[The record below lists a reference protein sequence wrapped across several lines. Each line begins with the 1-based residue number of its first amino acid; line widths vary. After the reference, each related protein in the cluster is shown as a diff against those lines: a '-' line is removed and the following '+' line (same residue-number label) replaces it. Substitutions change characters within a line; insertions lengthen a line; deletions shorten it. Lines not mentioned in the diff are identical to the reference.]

1 MVAQVDVAVRL
12 TLRLAGWLLVFG
24 GLLPLP
30 AALAQETLL
39 EQAHRLADQGQVAE
53 AREALA
59 RWEEVYGRTAASGDR
74 ARAWFLTARL
84 AEDGAVAELHYLRV
98 IIEGSNSSYADE
110 ALLRLG
116 QFKIAEEEHARA
128 IEYLGRLRR
137 DYPTS
142 EHGPEAL
149 LWIARA
155 ARFLGDPERACDAVD
170 QGLREV
176 APGDTVLARVLTE
189 ERASCRDVNRT
200 YTVQV
205 AAFKEEVAAMNLAR
219 RLLTEGYDAWVLNA
233 TERDPLYR
241 VRVGRDLTESEAN
254 AQADRLAVGGHSP
267 FLVSKIS
274 TLERGR

>member
-1 MVAQVDVAVRL
+1 MAQVNVGVRL
-12 TLRLAGWLLVFG
+12 TVRVAGWLLAVG
-24 GLLPLP
+24 SLLPLP
-30 AALAQETLL
+30 AGLAQETLL

-53 AREALA
+53 ARETLA
-59 RWEEVYGRTAASGDR
+59 RWEEAYGPSAAFEDR
-74 ARAWFLTARL
+74 AGAWFLTARL
-84 AEDGAVAELHYLRV
+84 AEDGAAAELYYLRV

-155 ARFLGDPERACDAVD
+155 ARDLGDPERACDAAD
-170 QGLREV
+170 QGLLEV
-176 APGDTVLARVLTE
+176 APGDTVLARSLSE

-205 AAFKEEVAAMNLAR
+205 AAFKEELAAMNLAR

-267 FLVSKIS
+267 FLVSQRS
-274 TLERGR
+274 ALDRRR

>member
-1 MVAQVDVAVRL
+1 MEAHVNVAVRAA
-12 TLRLAGWLLVFG
+12 LRLAAGLLVAG
-24 GLLPLP
+24 VLLPTP
-30 AALAQETLL
+30 AAEAQQTLL
-39 EQAHRLADQGQVAE
+39 EQAERLADRGEPSE
-53 AREALA
+53 ARAALA
-59 RWEEVYGRTAASGDR
+59 RWEEGYGKTATSADR
-74 ARAWFLTARL
+74 ARAWFLAARL
-84 AEDGAVAELHYLRV
+84 ADDGAAAELHYLRV
-98 IIEGSNSSYADE
+98 VIEGSNSPYADD

-155 ARFLGDPERACDAVD
+155 AGALGDPERACDAAD
-170 QGLREV
+170 QGLQEMV
-176 APGDTVLARVLTE
+176 PGDTILARSLSE
-189 ERASCRDVNRT
+189 ERASCRDVDRT

-241 VRVGRDLTESEAN
+241 VRVGRQLTESEAH
-254 AQADRLAVGGHSP
+254 AQADRLATSGHSP
-267 FLVSKIS
+267 FLVSQSATIDW
-274 TLERGR
+274 RR